1 MENITMTDAFD
12 STEDNDE
19 LNLALE
25 QEEFEYPNP
34 ADDHNE
40 IQGVTTQKSHKE
52 DEREEFDDRENFGRK
67 VEKRINKMHAKHQ
80 IELTAQNARIQAL
93 EAELA
98 EARQQR
104 QQEAKQKNETD
115 FATKSEELK
124 ALKIDAL
131 DRADHEEVA
140 RLDEE
145 IFELKIQARTAT
157 QQTNNIEIKPEDR
170 THRPAPTADNR
181 PQALLDWEAENQ
193 WVYDPKHADR
203 KERTNTILKSL
214 YDQGYTA
221 DDPDTWEELNRKLAR
236 VKPPAP
242 AGVDRG
248 SVILS
253 DSQDAGAGKLTRAD
267 IQTMIGLGLD
277 PDDVNHRVRFAK
289 QRSSR

>member
-1 MENITMTDAFD
+1 MTDAFD

-40 IQGVTTQKSHKE
+40 IPGVTTQKSQQ
-52 DEREEFDDRENFGRK
+52 DDREEFDDRENFGRK

-104 QQEAKQKNETD
+104 QQEAQQKNDTD
-115 FATKSEELK
+115 FTTKSEELK
-124 ALKIDAL
+124 ARKIDAL
-131 DRADHEEVA
+131 DRADHEEVT
-140 RLDEE
+140 RIDEE
-145 IFELKIQARTAT
+145 IFELKLQARQPAT
-157 QQTNNIEIKPEDR
+157 QAPKQTEFKQAAA
-170 THRPAPTADNR
+170 APVADTR
-181 PQALLDWEAENQ
+181 PQALLDWEAENE
-193 WVYDPKHADR
+193 WVYDPRYADR

-221 DDPDTWEELNRKLAR
+221 DDPDTWEELNRKLVR

-248 SVILS
+248 SVILN

>member
-1 MENITMTDAFD
+1 MTDAFD

-19 LNLALE
+19 LNIALE

-34 ADDHNE
+34 ADDLNE
-40 IQGVTTQKSHKE
+40 IQGVTTQKAHKE
-52 DEREEFDDRENFGRK
+52 EEREEFDDRENFGRK

-80 IELTAQNARIQAL
+80 IELSAQNARIQAL

-104 QQEAKQKNETD
+104 QQEAQQKSETD
-115 FATKSEELK
+115 YTTKSEELK
-124 ALKIDAL
+124 ARKIDAL

-140 RLDEE
+140 RIDEE
-145 IFELKIQARTAT
+145 IFELKLQARQPAT
-157 QQTNNIEIKPEDR
+157 QQQPKQTEFRQEA
-170 THRPAPTADNR
+170 PAPVADTR
-181 PQALLDWEAENQ
+181 PQALLDWEAENK
-193 WVYDPKHADR
+193 WVYDPRYADR

-214 YDQGYTA
+214 YEQGYTA
-221 DDPDTWEELNRKLAR
+221 DDPDTWEELNRKLVR

-248 SVILS
+248 SVILN
-253 DSQDAGAGKLTRAD
+253 DSQDVGAGKLTRAD